1 MVFVIS
7 EAVSTS
13 EKLNGKNK
21 KIKKLNN
28 TKQQYIEQ
36 NKAAHA
42 RLGLIC
48 VLLRHS
54 VSKFYTSRAKIEKGK
69 IFTYNG
75 KLALDN

>member
-1 MVFVIS
+1 MVSVIL

-21 KIKKLNN
+21 KQS

-42 RLGLIC
+42 
-48 VLLRHS
+48 
-54 VSKFYTSRAKIEKGK
+54 
-69 IFTYNG
+69 
-75 KLALDN
+75 